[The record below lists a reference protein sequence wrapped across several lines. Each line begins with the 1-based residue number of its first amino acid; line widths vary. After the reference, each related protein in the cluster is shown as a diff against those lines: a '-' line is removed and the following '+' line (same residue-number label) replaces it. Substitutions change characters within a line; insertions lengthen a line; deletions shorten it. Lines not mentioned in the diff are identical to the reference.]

1 MKCYNQKTMTLAL
14 WVPNITRP
22 GEISSLDIWML
33 LLLLGLDALIYGYS
47 IKLRYPGC
55 EGLMAYGWHCFH
67 AL

>member
-1 MKCYNQKTMTLAL
+1 MKCYNQKTMTLTL
-14 WVPNITRP
+14 WVPNITHP
-22 GEISSLDIWML
+22 GEISSLDIWM
-33 LLLLGLDALIYGYS
+33 LLLGLDALIYGYS

>member
-1 MKCYNQKTMTLAL
+1 MKCYNQKTITLAL
-14 WVPNITRP
+14 WVSNITHP
-22 GEISSLDIWML
+22 GEISSLDIWM
-33 LLLLGLDALIYGYS
+33 LLLGLDALIYGYS